1 MTSKDEIPT
10 SEYEKEYLLS
20 RVKNDNKGISE
31 NVDALAFYLNGNES
45 YILLAP
51 RAKVISFETVLAD
64 EKPINNFME
73 KSASELSV
81 GDKICVPQDSKS
93 DLFDQLAM
101 LTDKNYKNIKL
112 KSSQWKTEVKIL
124 LSEACSGSLIELQ
137 QLLASQNIK
146 RNVVTLKSWFSDSTM
161 IAPSHYEEVLINLT
175 KLPVQEIFKKSVT
188 EIIDDINTAYRIR
201 RDASNK
207 VLELLNRN
215 KTFDANDNMIELKF
229 GSANLAL
236 SVFDISFQSENLNV
250 PIDNLWKINRF

>member
-1 MTSKDEIPT
+1 
-10 SEYEKEYLLS
+10 
-20 RVKNDNKGISE
+20 
-31 NVDALAFYLNGNES
+31 
-45 YILLAP
+45 
-51 RAKVISFETVLAD
+51 
-64 EKPINNFME
+64 
-73 KSASELSV
+73 
-81 GDKICVPQDSKS
+81 
-93 DLFDQLAM
+93 
-101 LTDKNYKNIKL
+101 
-112 KSSQWKTEVKIL
+112 
-124 LSEACSGSLIELQ
+124 
-137 QLLASQNIK
+137 
-146 RNVVTLKSWFSDSTM
+146 M